1 VIRGRLHRT
10 RRAGADAGEPA
21 EEIVEFDAAELSGVL
36 ALPDWL
42 RNVGMIAW
50 LTTGV
55 IVLLLGLVWLLSLA
69 NTIVMPLIAA
79 GIVAAVGSPV
89 VRWLN
94 GHGVPR
100 AAGAAILLLA
110 IVAIGILMT
119 LLIVGGIASEA
130 GAVGGHLAEA
140 QKTITGWLNDLG
152 IDPSQAAK
160 ATENAGSAG
169 SDAYKELLQ
178 GVATGIAGLSSLVFF
193 LALTTLS
200 LFFLLKDGP
209 TIRSWVE
216 QALPMPLPLAE
227 TVTRRVTG
235 SLRGYF
241 VGVTVVAAYS
251 AVVVGIGS
259 LIIGV
264 PLIGTIMVVTFIG
277 GFIPYLGAWSAG
289 AFAVLIALGGGG
301 TEEAAAMAVLQLLA
315 NGILQQL
322 VQPFAYGAALG
333 IHPLA
338 VLVVTIGGGALF
350 GAVGLILA
358 APLTSAITRI
368 SADLARAR
376 QKEAAEAEDG
386 SSEPGEETPPAAAGP
401 VPKPAT

>member
-1 VIRGRLHRT
+1 MIRGRLHR
-10 RRAGADAGEPA
+10 RKGEPGEPA
-21 EEIVEFDAAELSGVL
+21 EEVVEFDAAQLSGVF
-36 ALPDWL
+36 ALPEWL
-42 RNVGMIAW
+42 RSIGMIAW

-79 GIVAAVGSPV
+79 GIVAAVGSPI

-94 GHGVPR
+94 RHGVPR
-100 AAGAAILLLA
+100 AAGAAFLLLA
-110 IVAIGILMT
+110 IVAVGLLMT

-130 GAVGGHLAEA
+130 GSVGGHLAEA
-140 QKTITGWLNDLG
+140 QKTVTGWLKDLG

-160 ATENAGSAG
+160 ATQDAGSSG
-169 SDAYKELLQ
+169 SAAYEQLLH
-178 GVATGIAGLSSLVFF
+178 GVATGIEGLTSLVFF

-209 TIRSWVE
+209 TIRAWTE
-216 QALPMPLPLAE
+216 RQLPIPLPVAE
-227 TVTRRVTG
+227 TATRRVTQ

-241 VGVTVVAAYS
+241 VGVTIVAAYS

-277 GFIPYLGAWSAG
+277 GFIPYIGAWSAG

-301 TEEAAAMAVLQLLA
+301 PEEAAAMAVLQLLA

-350 GAVGLILA
+350 GAVGLVLA
-358 APLTSAITRI
+358 APLTSAIVKI
-368 SADLARAR
+368 SADVARAR
-376 QKEAAEAEDG
+376 EAEVE
-386 SSEPGEETPPAAAGP
+386 SPPGAAA
-401 VPKPAT
+401 VS

>member
-1 VIRGRLHRT
+1 MIRARLHRRQGKPGT
-10 RRAGADAGEPA
+10 DEPS
-21 EEIVEFDAAELSGVL
+21 EQVVEFDAAQLSGVF

-42 RNVGMIAW
+42 RSVGMMSW
-50 LTTGV
+50 LVTGV

-69 NTIVMPLIAA
+69 STIVLPLITA
-79 GIVAAVGSPV
+79 GIVAAVGSPI

-100 AAGAAILLLA
+100 AAGTILLLLA
-110 IVAIGILMT
+110 IIAIGAFMT
-119 LLIVGGIASEA
+119 VLIVGGIAGEA
-130 GAVGGHLAEA
+130 GSVSGHLEAAES
-140 QKTITGWLNDLG
+140 TIAGWLNDVG
-152 IDPSQAAK
+152 VDTSQASKSVHDAG
-160 ATENAGSAG
+160 AGGSA
-169 SDAYKELLQ
+169 AFKELLS
-178 GVATGIAGLSSLVFF
+178 GVAKGIEGLTSLVFF

-209 TIRSWVE
+209 TIRGWVE
-216 QALPMPLPLAE
+216 RRLPLPLPVAE
-227 TVTRRVTG
+227 AATRRILQ

-241 VGVTVVAAYS
+241 VGVTIVAAYS
-251 AVVVGIGS
+251 SVVVGIGA

-264 PLIGTIMVVTFIG
+264 PLIGTIVAVTFIG

-289 AFAVLIALGGGG
+289 IFAVLIALGGGG
-301 TEEAAAMAVLQLLA
+301 PEEAAAMGVLQLLA

-338 VLVVTIGGGALF
+338 VLVVTIAGGALF

-358 APLTSAITRI
+358 APMTSAIVRI
-368 SADLARAR
+368 SADVARA
-376 QKEAAEAEDG
+376 KAAEAA
-386 SSEPGEETPPAAAGP
+386 TPPSGE
-401 VPKPAT
+401 PAPAPG